1 MPQAPSS
8 YPFARIAITFRAR
21 LAGSLGIP
29 QDYVRLV
36 ANDRYAVT
44 QTEPVF
50 CYYQFFGPSPPRD
63 RGLDFYSPGAGRL
76 FSPVGRR
83 LRVYVYTRE
92 NVDVVG
98 GDEVALTGWSDTP
111 DAGATSFPGHY
122 LAEEKILNA
131 LLNWM
136 PTVPRASEGQSVT
149 APLLLT
155 PVHLAD
161 GDGPP
166 ERRAEDSEGLV
177 RSYQDYEVVYV
188 APIDAADPPS

>member
-21 LAGSLGIP
+21 LADALGIP
-29 QDYVRLV
+29 RDYVRLV

-63 RGLDFYSPGAGRL
+63 RGLDYYDPGAGRL
-76 FSPVGRR
+76 FSPVARR

-111 DAGATSFPGHY
+111 DADDVSFPGHY
-122 LAEEKILNA
+122 LAEEKVLNA
-131 LLNWM
+131 LLNWN
-136 PTVPRASEGQSVT
+136 PLVAARSDNSDVQ

-166 ERRAEDSEGLV
+166 ERKNLDSEGLI
-177 RSYQDYEVVYV
+177 RSHQDFEVVYV
-188 APIDAADPPS
+188 APINAADPPS